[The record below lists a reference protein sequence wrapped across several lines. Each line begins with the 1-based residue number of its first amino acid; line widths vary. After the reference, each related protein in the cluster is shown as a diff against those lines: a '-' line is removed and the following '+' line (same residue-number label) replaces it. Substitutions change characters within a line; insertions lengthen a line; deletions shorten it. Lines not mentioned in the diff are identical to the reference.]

1 VERIL
6 TQSEIDEL
14 LSAFE
19 GGEIDVRLKSDEGDN
34 SPHYSHDS
42 KIVSDIDLTKG
53 QNYSKW
59 RIANLDIVFNAFA
72 RYYSISLSNNLQ
84 RSVVIHKR
92 EIVSKFFEDFLS
104 DLDNVG
110 VLGVFSLDPLK
121 GNGLFV
127 FDKNLC
133 FCFVEMLFG
142 VSPESAFVVPDRELT
157 AIEANVIRSLM
168 TEGCFILNRAFDPLD
183 QLSSKIT
190 RVETNWKQLN
200 ILSPETE
207 VIQINFSVQLGDFK
221 KDIMMVIPYFSLE
234 PFRERFR
241 GKGFQ
246 LSENIKESNW
256 AKRLEKEAMNMEVSI
271 SANLGELYLTI
282 QEILDLNTE
291 DIITF
296 DYDKEAPIKV
306 MVNRKPKFTAQP
318 GISNG
323 KKAVRLL
330 KQDFSGEQI

>member
-6 TQSEIDEL
+6 TQGEIDEL

-19 GGEIDVRLKSDEGDN
+19 DGEIDVRLKSDEGDY
-34 SPHYSHDS
+34 SPRYSHDS

-72 RYYSISLSNNLQ
+72 RYYSISLSNSLQ
-84 RSVVIHKR
+84 RSVVLHKG
-92 EIVSKFFEDFLS
+92 EIVSKFFENFLS
-104 DLDNVG
+104 DLDDVG

-127 FDKNLC
+127 FDKTLC
-133 FCFVEMLFG
+133 FGFVEMLFG
-142 VSPESAFVVPDRELT
+142 VSAENALVVPDRELT

-168 TEGCFILNRAFDPLD
+168 AEGCLVLNRAFDPLD
-183 QLSSKIT
+183 QLNAKIT
-190 RVETNWKQLN
+190 RVETNWKLLN

-207 VIQINFSVQLGDFK
+207 VIQVSFSVQLGEFK

-246 LSENIKESNW
+246 LSETIKESNW
-256 AKRLEKEAMNMEVSI
+256 AKRLEKEAMSMEVSI
-271 SANLGELYLTI
+271 SANLGELFLTI
-282 QEILDLNTE
+282 QEILDLNNG

-296 DYDKEAPIKV
+296 DYDEEAPIKV
-306 MVNRKPKFTAQP
+306 MIDRKQKFIAQP
-318 GISNG
+318 GLRNG

-330 KQDFSGEQI
+330 KQNFSGEQL

>member
-6 TQSEIDEL
+6 TQGEIDEL

-19 GGEIDVRLKSDEGDN
+19 DGEIDVRLKSDAGDD
-34 SPHYSHDS
+34 SPVFCHDS
-42 KIVSDIDLTKG
+42 KNVYGIDLTKG

-72 RYYSISLSNNLQ
+72 RYYSISLSNSLQ
-84 RSVVIHKR
+84 RSVIIHKG

-104 DLDNVG
+104 ELNNVG

-127 FDKNLC
+127 FDKTLC
-133 FCFVEMLFG
+133 FGFVEMLFG
-142 VSPESAFVVPDRELT
+142 VSAESDFVVPDRELT
-157 AIEANVIRSLM
+157 AIEANVIRVLM
-168 TEGCFILNRAFDPLD
+168 AEGCFVLNRAFDPLD
-183 QLSSKIT
+183 KLNSGIT
-190 RVETNWKQLN
+190 RVETNWKMLN
-200 ILSPETE
+200 VLSPETE
-207 VIQINFSVQLGDFK
+207 VIQVSFSVQVGEFK

-246 LSENIKESNW
+246 LSESIKESNW
-256 AKRLEKEAMNMEVSI
+256 AKRLEKEVMNMEVSI
-271 SANLGELYLTI
+271 SANWGELFLTI
-282 QEILDLNTE
+282 QEILGLGNG

-296 DYDKEAPIKV
+296 DYDESAPIKV
-306 MVNRKPKFTAQP
+306 LVGREQKFIAQP
-318 GISNG
+318 GLRNG

-330 KQDFSGEQI
+330 KQEIKGD